1 LQNSKGLPLTTIG
14 VLGYKTTMGVG
25 VLDDSPIRTPKDL
38 EGRTVGWTPTSGEVP
53 FFPVFARLA
62 GVDQDKIK
70 FVNMNIDV
78 RYRAFMDKQI
88 DAITD
93 FAASAIPPIS
103 ARGYK
108 VRWMLY
114 ATQGIHLYE
123 SAFFTTPKMIKENPE
138 VCQGMV
144 DGIMEA
150 LAFSYLNPEESI
162 DIFFKELREAGFV
175 AKERENVRMGS
186 GIANFSG
193 LAEEARVNGLGWS
206 DPKRLSEMADR
217 VLTYLARGD
226 QNPNVGGLSPNRFAG
241 RPSTG
246 PRADIGVIFQD
257 PVLLPWKSV
266 LDNVLFP
273 IHILKRPVREYTERA
288 RQLLDMVGL
297 SEFSAKRP
305 HQLSGGMRQRVA
317 ICRALVHDPTLLL
330 MDEPFSALDA
340 ITRDEMNAALLDIW
354 QRYQKTVLFVTH
366 GIREAVFLSD
376 RVLVMARRPSTLIAD
391 VSIPLPRPRR
401 LTIEETPEFN
411 EICALLR
418 AKIGER
424 HGRPG
429 AALRGPRM

>member
-1 LQNSKGLPLTTIG
+1 VLISAEPGTPTTVPGRSSETYVVVDGVRKVYNAGASALEAVSSVSFAARAGEFVSILGPSGCGKSTLLMMVAGLEPLTA
-14 VLGYKTTMGVG
+14 
-25 VLDDSPIRTPKDL
+25 
-38 EGRTVGWTPTSGEVP
+38 GR
-53 FFPVFARLA
+53 
-62 GVDQDKIK
+62 
-70 FVNMNIDV
+70 IDV
-78 RYRAFMDKQI
+78 AGQ
-88 DAITD
+88 
-93 FAASAIPPIS
+93 PI
-103 ARGYK
+103 
-108 VRWMLY
+108 
-114 ATQGIHLYE
+114 
-123 SAFFTTPKMIKENPE
+123 
-138 VCQGMV
+138 
-144 DGIMEA
+144 
-150 LAFSYLNPEESI
+150 
-162 DIFFKELREAGFV
+162 
-175 AKERENVRMGS
+175 
-186 GIANFSG
+186 
-193 LAEEARVNGLGWS
+193 
-206 DPKRLSEMADR
+206 
-217 VLTYLARGD
+217 
-226 QNPNVGGLSPNRFAG
+226 
-241 RPSTG
+241 TG

-273 IHILKRPVREYTERA
+273 IHILKRPVREYAERA

-391 VSIPLPRPRR
+391 VRIPLPRPRR

-418 AKIGER
+418 AKIEES
-424 HGRPG
+424 HGRRG
-429 AALRGPRM
+429 AS

>member
-1 LQNSKGLPLTTIG
+1 VLISAEPGTPTTVPGRSSETYVVVDGVRKVYNAGASALEAVSSVSFAARAGEFVSILGPSGCGKSTLLMMVAGLEPLTA
-14 VLGYKTTMGVG
+14 
-25 VLDDSPIRTPKDL
+25 
-38 EGRTVGWTPTSGEVP
+38 GR
-53 FFPVFARLA
+53 
-62 GVDQDKIK
+62 
-70 FVNMNIDV
+70 IDV
-78 RYRAFMDKQI
+78 AGQ
-88 DAITD
+88 
-93 FAASAIPPIS
+93 PI
-103 ARGYK
+103 
-108 VRWMLY
+108 
-114 ATQGIHLYE
+114 
-123 SAFFTTPKMIKENPE
+123 
-138 VCQGMV
+138 
-144 DGIMEA
+144 
-150 LAFSYLNPEESI
+150 
-162 DIFFKELREAGFV
+162 
-175 AKERENVRMGS
+175 
-186 GIANFSG
+186 
-193 LAEEARVNGLGWS
+193 
-206 DPKRLSEMADR
+206 
-217 VLTYLARGD
+217 
-226 QNPNVGGLSPNRFAG
+226 
-241 RPSTG
+241 TG

-273 IHILKRPVREYTERA
+273 IHILKRPVREYAERA

-297 SEFSAKRP
+297 SEFSTKRP

-418 AKIGER
+418 AKIEES
-424 HGRPG
+424 HGRRG
-429 AALRGPRM
+429 AS

>member
-1 LQNSKGLPLTTIG
+1 VLISAEPGTPTTVPGRGAETYVVVDGVRKVYNAGASALEAVSSVSFAARAGEFVSILGPSGCGKSTLLMMVAGLEPLTA
-14 VLGYKTTMGVG
+14 
-25 VLDDSPIRTPKDL
+25 
-38 EGRTVGWTPTSGEVP
+38 GR
-53 FFPVFARLA
+53 
-62 GVDQDKIK
+62 
-70 FVNMNIDV
+70 IDV
-78 RYRAFMDKQI
+78 AGQ
-88 DAITD
+88 
-93 FAASAIPPIS
+93 PI
-103 ARGYK
+103 
-108 VRWMLY
+108 
-114 ATQGIHLYE
+114 
-123 SAFFTTPKMIKENPE
+123 
-138 VCQGMV
+138 
-144 DGIMEA
+144 
-150 LAFSYLNPEESI
+150 
-162 DIFFKELREAGFV
+162 
-175 AKERENVRMGS
+175 
-186 GIANFSG
+186 
-193 LAEEARVNGLGWS
+193 
-206 DPKRLSEMADR
+206 
-217 VLTYLARGD
+217 
-226 QNPNVGGLSPNRFAG
+226 
-241 RPSTG
+241 TG

-418 AKIGER
+418 AKIEES
-424 HGRPG
+424 HGRRG
-429 AALRGPRM
+429 AS

>member
-1 LQNSKGLPLTTIG
+1 VLISAELGTPTTVPGRSSETYVVVDGVRKVYNAGASALEAVSSVSFAARAGEFVSILGPSGCGKSTLLMMVAGLEPLTA
-14 VLGYKTTMGVG
+14 
-25 VLDDSPIRTPKDL
+25 
-38 EGRTVGWTPTSGEVP
+38 GR
-53 FFPVFARLA
+53 
-62 GVDQDKIK
+62 
-70 FVNMNIDV
+70 IDV
-78 RYRAFMDKQI
+78 AGQ
-88 DAITD
+88 
-93 FAASAIPPIS
+93 PI
-103 ARGYK
+103 
-108 VRWMLY
+108 
-114 ATQGIHLYE
+114 
-123 SAFFTTPKMIKENPE
+123 
-138 VCQGMV
+138 
-144 DGIMEA
+144 
-150 LAFSYLNPEESI
+150 
-162 DIFFKELREAGFV
+162 
-175 AKERENVRMGS
+175 
-186 GIANFSG
+186 
-193 LAEEARVNGLGWS
+193 
-206 DPKRLSEMADR
+206 
-217 VLTYLARGD
+217 
-226 QNPNVGGLSPNRFAG
+226 
-241 RPSTG
+241 TG
-246 PRADIGVIFQD
+246 PRAVIGVIFQD

-273 IHILKRPVREYTERA
+273 IHILQRPVREYTERA

-418 AKIGER
+418 AKIEES
-424 HGRPG
+424 HGRRG
-429 AALRGPRM
+429 AS

>member
-1 LQNSKGLPLTTIG
+1 MPRISRREFLGYSRWAVVTTAAGGSILVGRPGRAVAQPLTKVRFTLPWVAEGSLIHTFIARNRGFWKKRGLDVDIARGYGSLAATQALAGGQFDVGQAVTSVIVLQNIKGLPLTTIG

-38 EGRTVGWTPTSGEVP
+38 EGKTVGWTPTSGEVP

-162 DIFFKELREAGFV
+162 DIFFKEVREAGFV

-206 DPKRLSEMADR
+206 DPKRFSEMADL
-217 VLTYLARGD
+217 VLTYLAKGA
-226 QNPNVGGLSPNRFAG
+226 QKPNVDELYTNRFAG
-241 RPSTG
+241 RIKLTETQWVD
-246 PRADIGVIFQD
+246 A
-257 PVLLPWKSV
+257 K
-266 LDNVLFP
+266 
-273 IHILKRPVREYTERA
+273 KRNE
-288 RQLLDMVGL
+288 
-297 SEFSAKRP
+297 EFAKFF
-305 HQLSGGMRQRVA
+305 A
-317 ICRALVHDPTLLL
+317 
-330 MDEPFSALDA
+330 
-340 ITRDEMNAALLDIW
+340 
-354 QRYQKTVLFVTH
+354 
-366 GIREAVFLSD
+366 
-376 RVLVMARRPSTLIAD
+376 
-391 VSIPLPRPRR
+391 
-401 LTIEETPEFN
+401 
-411 EICALLR
+411 
-418 AKIGER
+418 
-424 HGRPG
+424 
-429 AALRGPRM
+429 

>member
-1 LQNSKGLPLTTIG
+1 VLISAELGTPTPVPARGAETYVIVDGVRKVYNAGASALEAVSSVSFAARAGEFVSILGPSGCGKSTLLMMVAGLEPLTA
-14 VLGYKTTMGVG
+14 
-25 VLDDSPIRTPKDL
+25 
-38 EGRTVGWTPTSGEVP
+38 GR
-53 FFPVFARLA
+53 
-62 GVDQDKIK
+62 
-70 FVNMNIDV
+70 IDV
-78 RYRAFMDKQI
+78 AGQ
-88 DAITD
+88 
-93 FAASAIPPIS
+93 PI
-103 ARGYK
+103 
-108 VRWMLY
+108 
-114 ATQGIHLYE
+114 
-123 SAFFTTPKMIKENPE
+123 
-138 VCQGMV
+138 
-144 DGIMEA
+144 
-150 LAFSYLNPEESI
+150 
-162 DIFFKELREAGFV
+162 
-175 AKERENVRMGS
+175 
-186 GIANFSG
+186 
-193 LAEEARVNGLGWS
+193 
-206 DPKRLSEMADR
+206 
-217 VLTYLARGD
+217 
-226 QNPNVGGLSPNRFAG
+226 
-241 RPSTG
+241 TG

-273 IHILKRPVREYTERA
+273 IHILKRPVREYAERA

-391 VSIPLPRPRR
+391 VRIPLPRPRR

-418 AKIGER
+418 AKIEES
-424 HGRPG
+424 HGRRG
-429 AALRGPRM
+429 AS